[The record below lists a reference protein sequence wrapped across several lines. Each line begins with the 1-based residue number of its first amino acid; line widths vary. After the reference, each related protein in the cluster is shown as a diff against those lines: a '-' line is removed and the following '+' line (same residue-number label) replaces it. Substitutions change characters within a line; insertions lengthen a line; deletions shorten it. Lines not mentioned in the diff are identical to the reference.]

1 MCFCLEVAF
10 RKTSKKHVKC
20 TICLHT
26 YTKPETITCLHSFYC
41 ECLERHALTRE
52 KQGLYPC
59 AECQAQIRI
68 AEENRFDN
76 VLSSFFQNRF
86 LSSLAARRSGRGNEI
101 SCSTCHKKSAKI
113 NYCFECEKCKRYLRL
128 NSYTL
133 LRMQKCL
140 MQNIGF

>member
-1 MCFCLEVAF
+1 MFLSVSRF
-10 RKTSKKHVKC
+10 WKNLKKRVKC
-20 TICLHT
+20 SICLHT
-26 YTKPETITCLHSFYC
+26 YTKPKTITCLHSFCC
-41 ECLERHALTRE
+41 ECLERHALTRQ

-86 LSSLAARRSGRGNEI
+86 LSFLAARRSGEGNEI
-101 SCSTCHKKSAKI
+101 SCSTCQKKSAKI
-113 NYCFECEKCKRYLRL
+113 NYCFECEKYKRYLRL

-140 MQNIGF
+140 MQNISF

>member
-1 MCFCLEVAF
+1 MFLSGSRF
-10 RKTSKKHVKC
+10 WKNLKKHVKC
-20 TICLHT
+20 SICLHT
-26 YTKPETITCLHSFYC
+26 YNKPKTITCLHSFCC
-41 ECLERHALTRE
+41 ECLERHALTRQ

-76 VLSSFFQNRF
+76 VFSSFFQNRF
-86 LSSLAARRSGRGNEI
+86 LSFLAARRSGEGNEI
-101 SCSTCHKKSAKI
+101 SCSTCQKKSAKI
-113 NYCFECEKCKRYLRL
+113 NYCFECENYQRYLRL

-140 MQNIGF
+140 MQNISF